1 MRIIFMG
8 TPGFAVPTL
17 EALVAAGHDVV
28 AAYSQPP
35 RPGGRRGR
43 ELVPSPVQQRAEVLG
58 IAVRTPVSL
67 KGAEEQAAFAA
78 LEADV
83 AVVAAYG
90 LILPRA
96 VLDAPRHGC
105 LNVHGSLL
113 PRWRGAAPVQRAI
126 LAGDAE
132 TGVGIMQMEAGLDTG
147 PVRLEG
153 RTAVDGK
160 TAGALT
166 DELAT
171 MGAALMVRVLADL
184 DGHPPVP
191 QPTDGVTYAAKIDKA
206 EARIDFAQDATAV
219 ERLIRAMNPAPG
231 AWFEVAGERVK
242 VLAAEVIASDRRPS
256 EGWGLDAEVT
266 AGATGNS
273 GLHQAFAH
281 TPGHPR
287 GGEDPDAWEPS
298 ASLETSENMDPR
310 LRGDDKAGLVLDDR
324 LTIAC
329 LNGALR
335 PTLVQRA
342 GRGVASAEELLRGFP
357 IPAGTR
363 L

>member
-8 TPGFAVPTL
+8 TPDFAVPVL
-17 EALVAAGHDVV
+17 EALVTAGHDVV
-28 AAYSQPP
+28 AAYCQPA

-43 ELVPSPVQQRAEVLG
+43 ELVPSPVQVRAEALG
-58 IAVRTPVSL
+58 IAVRTPVSFKASL
-67 KGAEEQAAFAA
+67 AEGIAARQAFAA
-78 LEADV
+78 LDADV

-96 VLDAPRHGC
+96 VLEAPRFGC

-147 PVRLEG
+147 PVRRES
-153 RTAVDGK
+153 RTAVAGK

-166 DELAT
+166 TELST
-171 MGAALMVRVLADL
+171 MGARLMVEVLADL
-184 DGHPPVP
+184 DAHPARP
-191 QPTDGVTYAAKIDKA
+191 QPEDGVTYAAKIDKS
-206 EARIDFAQDATAV
+206 EARIDFAQSAVAV

-231 AWFEVAGERVK
+231 AWFETAGERVK
-242 VLAAEVIASDRRPS
+242 ILAADILPFTFPGSD
-256 EGWGLDAEVT
+256 GLTVD
-266 AGATGNS
+266 
-273 GLHQAFAH
+273 
-281 TPGHPR
+281 
-287 GGEDPDAWEPS
+287 S
-298 ASLETSENMDPR
+298 A
-310 LRGDDKAGLVLDDR
+310 
-324 LTIAC
+324 LTIGC
-329 LNGALR
+329 GDGAIR

-342 GRGVASAEELLRGFP
+342 GRGVTTTEELLRGFA
-357 IPAGTR
+357 IRSGTQ